1 MSYFIKLT
9 HSYGS
14 KNRLQEAALKASRY
28 LDDHQLE
35 SPDELKRFVED
46 RITRLNR
53 SFSRCTAL
61 TVTLRKSHRQDD
73 YLLYIS
79 DLVTLTLY
87 KVKGQ
92 FSGEPAENMRP
103 TIRVNSGATGPQLD
117 LFAGKTNE
125 ENEKFYRHDSKCPT
139 G

>member
-1 MSYFIKLT
+1 MPYFIKLT

-14 KNRLQEAALKASRY
+14 KNRLQEAALKVARS

-46 RITRLNR
+46 RIMRLNR

-61 TVTLRKSHRQDD
+61 PVTLRKSHRPDD

-79 DLVTLTLY
+79 ELVTLTLY
-87 KVKGQ
+87 KIKGQ
-92 FSGEPAENMRP
+92 FNAEQTSDLRSSGPVEC
-103 TIRVNSGATGPQLD
+103 GATGPQLD
-117 LFAGKTNE
+117 LFKGKATQAY
-125 ENEKFYRHDSKCPT
+125 ENHGGGVE
-139 G
+139 